1 MSSVRLSRHHSYPVE
16 AESLLSVTS
25 VGLCRHHTYPVEAES
40 VSSVGL
46 WRLRACRVLGCVGTT
61 HTCGG

>member
-25 VGLCRHHTYPVEAES
+25 VGLWRHHTFPVEAES

-46 WRLRACRVLGCVGTT
+46 WRLRVCRVLV
-61 HTCGG
+61 CGG